1 MISYLEGTIVSR
13 AEKYIV
19 MLVGGVGYKVF
30 MPISV
35 SDKIPRDS
43 ESVKVHTHFHLRDD
57 SMELYG
63 FLDVA
68 ELELFEMLITVSGV
82 GPKAALSIISTDSPG
97 VLAGAIAQEDVAFLT
112 KISGIGKRIAE
123 KVIVELKDKVGALSF
138 AVAPAGA
145 ARDGDAIDALV
156 ALGWQQREARDAL
169 KKVPEQIV
177 QTELRIREALKLL
190 GK

>member
-13 AEKYIV
+13 TEKYIV
-19 MLVGGVGYKVF
+19 IMAGGVGYKVF
-30 MPISV
+30 VPSGV
-35 SDKIPRDS
+35 SDKIPRGQ
-43 ESVKVHTHFHLRDD
+43 ETVKVHTHFHLRDD

-63 FLDVA
+63 FLDPA

-82 GPKAALSIISTDSPG
+82 GPKAALAIISTDAPG
-97 VLAGAIAQEDVAFLT
+97 VLAGAIAGEDVAFLT

-123 KVIVELKDKVGALSF
+123 KVIVELKEKVGALSF

-156 ALGWQQREARDAL
+156 SLGWQQREAREAL
-169 KKVPEQIV
+169 KKVPEQIM
-177 QTELRIREALKLL
+177 QTELRIKEALKLL